1 MSKELET
8 ARALVKMLE
17 ERERSNKVKLESL
30 KAGKTFCIGEND
42 YIVLEQH
49 EGKTKVISKDFI
61 AKHKKFAD
69 DTADYETSELRK
81 YTEAEIQPTIEEE
94 VGAENL
100 VEHTVS
106 LTTVDGQNDYGE
118 LTCKVRPLTFDEAR
132 KYNNLISDPDDDSSY
147 TAGYWTC
154 TAWSVPRRTGYET
167 GNFVAYVTYNGM
179 IEQNNPYWGYDVR
192 LVCVLKSDIDVLV
205 D

>member
-1 MSKELET
+1 MSKELEA

-17 ERERSNKVKLESL
+17 EREQSNKVKLESL
-30 KAGKTFCIGEND
+30 KAGETFCIGQND

-61 AKHKKFAD
+61 AKSRKFED
-69 DTADYETSELRK
+69 DTADYKISGLRK
-81 YTEAEIQPTIEEE
+81 CIEAEIQPTIENE

-118 LTCKVRPLTFDEAR
+118 LTCKVRPITFDEAR
-132 KYNNLISDPDDDSSY
+132 KYNNLIVNNDLDDWW
-147 TAGYWTC
+147 WTC
-154 TAWSVPRRTGYET
+154 TAWTSPNREYNRSIAVVLPSGNISNCNCGYS
-167 GNFVAYVTYNGM
+167 NG
-179 IEQNNPYWGYDVR
+179 VR
-192 LVCVLKSDIDVLV
+192 PVCIFSPSIFESKEK
-205 D
+205 

>member
-1 MSKELET
+1 MSKELEA

-17 ERERSNKVKLESL
+17 EREQSNKVKLESL
-30 KAGKTFCIGEND
+30 KAGETFCIGEND

-49 EGKTKVISKDFI
+49 EGKTKAISKDFI

-118 LTCKVRPLTFDEAR
+118 LTCKVRPITFDEAR
-132 KYNNLISDPDDDSSY
+132 KYNNLIVNNDLDDWW
-147 TAGYWTC
+147 WTC
-154 TAWSVPRRTGYET
+154 TAWTSPNREYNRSITVVLPSGY
-167 GNFVAYVTYNGM
+167 VYVNNCFSCNG
-179 IEQNNPYWGYDVR
+179 VR
-192 LVCVLKSDIDVLV
+192 PVCILKSNIFVSKGK
-205 D
+205 

>member
-17 ERERSNKVKLESL
+17 EREQSNKVKLESL
-30 KAGKTFCIGEND
+30 KAGETFCIGEND

-49 EGKTKVISKDFI
+49 EGKTKVISKNFM
-61 AKHKKFAD
+61 AEGRKFAD
-69 DTADYETSELRK
+69 DTADYKTSGLGK
-81 YTEAEIQPTIEEE
+81 YIEAKIQPTIENE

-118 LTCKVRPLTFDEAR
+118 LTCKVRLLTFDEVR
-132 KYNNLISDPDDDSSY
+132 KYNNLIVNKGLDDWW
-147 TAGYWTC
+147 WTC
-154 TAWSVPRRTGYET
+154 TAWTSPNRECNRSVAVVLPSGDIS
-167 GNFVAYVTYNGM
+167 GVDCSG
-179 IEQNNPYWGYDVR
+179 GSGVR
-192 LVCVLKSDIDVLV
+192 PVCILKSNIFVSKGE
-205 D
+205 

>member
-1 MSKELET
+1 MSKELEA

-17 ERERSNKVKLESL
+17 EREQSNKVKLESL
-30 KAGKTFCIGEND
+30 KAGETFCIGEDD

-61 AKHKKFAD
+61 AEDRKFAD
-69 DTADYETSELRK
+69 DTVNYKTSGLRK
-81 YTEAEIQPTIEEE
+81 CIEAEIQPTIENE

-118 LTCKVRPLTFDEAR
+118 LTCKVRPITFDEAR
-132 KYNNLISDPDDDSSY
+132 KYNNLIVNNDLDDWW
-147 TAGYWTC
+147 WTC
-154 TAWSVPRRTGYET
+154 TAWTSPNRE
-167 GNFVAYVTYNGM
+167 YNRSMAVVLPSGFFLSSNCCNSCGG
-179 IEQNNPYWGYDVR
+179 IRP
-192 LVCVLKSDIDVLV
+192 VCILKSNIFVSKKGE
-205 D
+205 

>member
-1 MSKELET
+1 MSKELEA

-17 ERERSNKVKLESL
+17 EREQSNKVKLESL
-30 KAGKTFCIGEND
+30 KAGETFCIGEDD

-61 AKHKKFAD
+61 AEDRKFAD
-69 DTADYETSELRK
+69 DTVNYKTSGLRK
-81 YTEAEIQPTIEEE
+81 CIEAEIQPTIENE

-118 LTCKVRPLTFDEAR
+118 LTCKVRPITFDEAR
-132 KYNNLISDPDDDSSY
+132 KYNNLIVNNDLDDWW
-147 TAGYWTC
+147 WTC
-154 TAWSVPRRTGYET
+154 TAWTSPNREYNRSMAVVLPS
-167 GNFVAYVTYNGM
+167 GNFYGYNCYNSNGFR
-179 IEQNNPYWGYDVR
+179 P
-192 LVCVLKSDIDVLV
+192 VCILKSNIFVSKKGE
-205 D
+205 